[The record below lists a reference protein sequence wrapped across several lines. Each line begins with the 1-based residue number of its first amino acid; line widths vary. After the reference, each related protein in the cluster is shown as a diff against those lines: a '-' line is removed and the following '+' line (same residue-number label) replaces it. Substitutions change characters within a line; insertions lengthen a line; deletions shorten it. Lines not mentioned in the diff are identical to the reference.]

1 MVRTDPGGTGTASQR
16 PTFSFWSFQC
26 GIFNVSG
33 KTLPPRMHKVSFL
46 ADFGNKCSALRRA
59 EILSFWPCPC
69 LGGGVPPPLTIE
81 DGGPKHPRT
90 HSTFH
95 QTLIVPRLSLQ
106 FVVQLQ
112 TTLYVVAFN
121 PSQRWVRGVCLRW
134 VYLARGGP
142 KGPGFCCVFS
152 FQDRPATSNE
162 TQGNCILTG
171 YPPANQA
178 KLQKDTPK
186 IRPPTAQSA
195 GDRETV
201 KPFSHGVKR

>member
-1 MVRTDPGGTGTASQR
+1 ME
-16 PTFSFWSFQC
+16 FS
-26 GIFNVSG
+26 
-33 KTLPPRMHKVSFL
+33 TFL
-46 ADFGNKCSALRRA
+46 AKLYPQECTKFHFWQILGINVLLCGGPKSVHFGHVPVWVEVS
-59 EILSFWPCPC
+59 
-69 LGGGVPPPLTIE
+69 PPPLTIE

-90 HSTFH
+90 HFTFH

-121 PSQRWVRGVCLRW
+121 PSQRWVRGVCLWW
-134 VYLARGGP
+134 VNLARGGP